1 MIKVFVDSG
10 SSIKQSEKERY
21 DVEILPLKV
30 LMKDTE
36 YLDGIDLEVD
46 KFYDMLINE
55 KIFPKTSLPS
65 MLETEEK
72 VMEYVNKGYDV
83 TTAVV

>member
-30 LMKDTE
+30 LMKDKE

-46 KFYDMLINE
+46 KFYDN
-55 KIFPKTSLPS
+55 KRKDFPKDFITI
-65 MLETEEK
+65 
-72 VMEYVNKGYDV
+72 N
-83 TTAVV
+83 ARN